1 MSALEETD
9 DLAPLTPTTDED
21 LAFENFTTWWASR
34 GIDLYPHQ
42 EEALLELVSG
52 SNVILATPTG
62 SGKSLVAS
70 GAIYFALCRGKRSYY
85 TAPIKALVSEKF
97 FDLCS
102 QFGAENVGLLTGDAS
117 VNADAPI
124 VCATAE
130 IVANIALRDGSTSD
144 VGVLVADEFHYY
156 GESDRGWAWQ
166 VPLIELPAADPTT
179 AADTQPQFLLMSAT
193 LGSVD
198 FFVDDLTRR
207 TGRTTVPVTGAQRP
221 VPLEHRYAM
230 TPIHETIGEL
240 IDAGQAPVYVVH
252 FTQQAAVER
261 AQALLSVKICTKE
274 EKAAIA
280 EAIGDFTFRTGF
292 GGTLS
297 KLLRSGIGVHHA
309 GMLPRYRRLVERLA
323 QAGLLKVVA
332 GTDTLGV
339 GINVPIR
346 TVLFA
351 GLTKYDGHRVRRLR
365 AREFHQIAGRAGRAG
380 YDTVG
385 YVVAQAPEHDVENAR
400 AVSKAGDDP
409 KKLRKLVRRKPPEG
423 FVSWGEQT
431 FTTLIDAPDEELKSH
446 FRMTTSMLMEVLER
460 PGDCFAALRHLLE
473 TNHEPRS
480 RQLRHIK
487 HTIALYRD
495 LRETG
500 IVTKLDTP
508 AADGKHVELSI
519 DLPENFALTNPLSAF
534 AVAAFDLLDTESST
548 YALDVISILE
558 CTLDDP
564 RQILIAQRKQ
574 ARDAAIAEMKADGI
588 EYEERMERLE
598 EITWPQPLAEEIG
611 FAYETYRR
619 GHPWLANTPPSP
631 KSVLRY
637 MRERSMTF
645 AELISDLGLARS
657 EGVALRYLTDCYR
670 ALNSGL
676 PMSAVTDEIEDITD
690 ELGDLIRGVD
700 SSLIDEWEAL
710 TTQDA

>member
-1 MSALEETD
+1 M
-9 DLAPLTPTTDED
+9 
-21 LAFENFTTWWASR
+21 
-34 GIDLYPHQ
+34 
-42 EEALLELVSG
+42 SG

-70 GAIYFALCRGKRSYY
+70 GAIYFALGRGKRAYY

-97 FDLCS
+97 FDLCE
-102 QFGAENVGLLTGDAS
+102 QFGAANVGLLTGDAS

-130 IVANIALRDGSTSD
+130 IVANIALRDGSDSD

-166 VPLIELPAADPTT
+166 VPLIELPNSAPDAPIDS
-179 AADTQPQFLLMSAT
+179 QPQFLLMSAT
-193 LGSVD
+193 LGSMD

-230 TPIHETIGEL
+230 TPIHETIAEL
-240 IDAGQAPVYVVH
+240 IEVGQAPVYVVH
-252 FTQQAAVER
+252 FTQQQAVER
-261 AQALLSVKICTKE
+261 AQALMSVKICTKE

-292 GGTLS
+292 GATLS

-400 AVSKAGDDP
+400 ALSKAGDDP
-409 KKLRKLVRRKPPEG
+409 KKLRKIVRRKAPEG

-446 FRMTTSMLMEVLER
+446 FRITTSMLMEVLER

-473 TNHEPRS
+473 SNHEPRA

-495 LRETG
+495 LCETG
-500 IVTKLDTP
+500 IVTKLDRP
-508 AADGKHVELSI
+508 APDGKHVELSI

-534 AVAAFDLLDTESST
+534 AVAAFELLDRDSDT

-564 RQILIAQRKQ
+564 RQVLMAQRKQ

-645 AELISDLGLARS
+645 AEFVSDLGLARS
-657 EGVALRYLTDCYR
+657 EGVVLRYLTDCYR

-710 TTQDA
+710 TAQA

>member
-1 MSALEETD
+1 M
-9 DLAPLTPTTDED
+9 TPTTDED

-97 FDLCS
+97 FDLCR

-117 VNADAPI
+117 VNAQAPI
-124 VCATAE
+124 ICATAE
-130 IVANIALRDGSTSD
+130 IVANIALRDGSSSD

-166 VPLIELPAADPTT
+166 VPLIELPDPSPDADP
-179 AADTQPQFLLMSAT
+179 DDQPQFLLMSAT
-193 LGSVD
+193 LGSMD

-207 TGRTTVPVTGAQRP
+207 TGRATVPVTGAERP

-230 TPIHETIGEL
+230 TPIHETIAEL
-240 IDAGQAPVYVVH
+240 IAAGQAPVYVVH
-252 FTQQAAVER
+252 FTQQSAVER
-261 AQALLSVKICTKE
+261 AQSLLSVKICTKE

-280 EAIGDFTFRTGF
+280 EAIGDFTFRAGF
-292 GGTLS
+292 GSTLS

-400 AVSKAGDDP
+400 AVAKAGDDP

-431 FTTLIDAPDEELKSH
+431 FTALVDAPDEELKSH
-446 FRMTTSMLMEVLER
+446 FRMTTSMLMSVLER

-473 TNHEPRS
+473 CNHEPRS

-500 IVTKLDTP
+500 IVTKLDAP
-508 AADGKHVELSI
+508 APDGKHVELSI

-534 AVAAFDLLDTESST
+534 AVAAFELLDTDSST

-564 RQILIAQRKQ
+564 RQVLMAQRKQ
-574 ARDAAIAEMKADGI
+574 ARDKAIGEMKADGI

-631 KSVLRY
+631 KSVLRH
-637 MRERSMTF
+637 MRERSLTF
-645 AELISDLGLARS
+645 ADFISEFGLARS
-657 EGVALRYLTDCYR
+657 EGVVLRYLTDCYR

-710 TTQDA
+710 TSQEATSQEV

>member
-1 MSALEETD
+1 M
-9 DLAPLTPTTDED
+9 
-21 LAFENFTTWWASR
+21 
-34 GIDLYPHQ
+34 
-42 EEALLELVSG
+42 
-52 SNVILATPTG
+52 
-62 SGKSLVAS
+62 
-70 GAIYFALCRGKRSYY
+70 YFALGRGQRAYY

-97 FDLCS
+97 FDLCN

-117 VNADAPI
+117 VNADAPV

-130 IVANIALRDGSTSD
+130 IVANIALRDGPESD
-144 VGVLVADEFHYY
+144 VGVLIADEFHYY

-166 VPLIELPAADPTT
+166 VPLIELPHT
-179 AADTQPQFLLMSAT
+179 QFLLMSAT
-193 LGSVD
+193 LGSMD
-198 FFVDDLTRR
+198 FFIDDLTRR
-207 TGRTTVPVTGAQRP
+207 TGRPTVPVTGAERP
-221 VPLEHRYAM
+221 VPLQHRYAM
-230 TPIHETIGEL
+230 TPIHETIEEL
-240 IDAGQAPVYVVH
+240 INAGQAPVYVVH
-252 FTQQAAVER
+252 FTQQQAVER
-261 AQALLSVKICTKE
+261 AQALLSAKICTKE

-280 EAIGDFTFRTGF
+280 EAIGDFQFRTGF
-292 GGTLS
+292 GNTLS
-297 KLLRSGIGVHHA
+297 KLLRAGIGVHHA

-385 YVVAQAPEHDVENAR
+385 YVVAQAPEHDVDNAR
-400 AVSKAGDDP
+400 AVAKAGDDP
-409 KKLRKLVRRKPPEG
+409 KKLRKVVRRKAPEG
-423 FVSWGEQT
+423 FVSWGEKT
-431 FTTLIDAPDEELKSH
+431 FETLIDAPDEELKSH
-446 FRMTTSMLMEVLER
+446 FRMTTAMLMEVLER

-473 TNHEPRS
+473 SNHEPRA

-495 LRETG
+495 LCETG
-500 IVTKLDTP
+500 IVTKLDEP

-534 AVAAFDLLDTESST
+534 AVAAFELLDTDSDT

-564 RQILIAQRKQ
+564 RPILVAQRKQ

-645 AELISDLGLARS
+645 AELVSDLGVARS
-657 EGVALRYLTDCYR
+657 EGVVLRYLTDCYR

-690 ELGDLIRGVD
+690 ELGELIRGVD

-710 TTQDA
+710 TSQA

>member
-1 MSALEETD
+1 MTD
-9 DLAPLTPTTDED
+9 APELTQTPLTPTGNED
-21 LAFENFTTWWASR
+21 DAFEHFLAWWASR
-34 GIDLYPHQ
+34 GISLYPHQ
-42 EEALLELVSG
+42 EEALLELISG
-52 SNVILATPTG
+52 ANVILATPTG

-70 GAIYFALCRGKRSYY
+70 GAIYFARCRGQRAYY

-97 FDLCS
+97 FDLCA

-117 VNADAPI
+117 VNGDAPI
-124 VCATAE
+124 ICATAE
-130 IVANIALRDGSTSD
+130 IVANLALRDGPGSD

-166 VPLIELPAADPTT
+166 VPLIELPHA
-179 AADTQPQFLLMSAT
+179 QFLLMSAT
-193 LGSVD
+193 LGDVS
-198 FFVDDLTRR
+198 FFTDDLTRR
-207 TGRTTVPVTGAQRP
+207 TGRPTVEVSGAQRP
-221 VPLEHRYAM
+221 VPLEYRYAM
-230 TPIHETIGEL
+230 TPIHETIEEL
-240 IDAGQAPVYVVH
+240 VTSGRAPVYVVH
-252 FTQQAAVER
+252 FTQAAAVER
-261 AQALLSVKICTKE
+261 AQALLSAKICSKE

-280 EAIGDFTFRTGF
+280 EAIGDFDFRTGF
-292 GGTLS
+292 GSTLS

-380 YDTVG
+380 YDTIG

-400 AVSKAGDDP
+400 LVAKAGDDP

-423 FVSWGEQT
+423 FVGWGEQT
-431 FTTLIDAPDEELKSH
+431 FFTLVDAPDEELRSH
-446 FRMTTSMLMEVLER
+446 FRMTTAMLMEVLER

-473 TNHEPRS
+473 ENHEPRK

-495 LRETG
+495 LVETG
-500 IVTKLDTP
+500 IVTRLDAP
-508 AADGKHVELSI
+508 AADGKRVELSI

-534 AVAAFDLLDTESST
+534 AVAAFELLDSESAT
-548 YALDVISILE
+548 FALDVVSILE
-558 CTLDDP
+558 STLDDP
-564 RQILIAQRKQ
+564 RQVLMAQRKV
-574 ARDAAIAEMKADGI
+574 ARDAAVAEMKADGI
-588 EYEERMERLE
+588 EYEERMARLE

-619 GHPWLANTPPSP
+619 GHPWLAGMPPSP

-637 MRERSMTF
+637 MLERDLTF
-645 AELISDLGLARS
+645 TDLISEFGLQRS
-657 EGVALRYLTDCYR
+657 EGVVLRYLTDCYR
-670 ALNSGL
+670 ALRSGL
-676 PMSAVTDEIEDITD
+676 PMSAVTEQIEDITD
-690 ELGDLIRGVD
+690 DLGELIRGVD
-700 SSLIDEWEAL
+700 SSLIDEWEEL
-710 TTQDA
+710 TAQR

>member
-1 MSALEETD
+1 MTTPATEPSDTV
-9 DLAPLTPTTDED
+9 PLTPTTDED
-21 LAFENFTTWWASR
+21 LAFERFTTWWASR
-34 GIDLYPHQ
+34 GLDLYPHQ

-70 GAIYFALCRGKRSYY
+70 GAIYFALCRGRRAYY

-97 FDLCS
+97 FDLCD
-102 QFGAENVGLLTGDAS
+102 QFGAANVGLLTGDAS

-130 IVANIALRDGSTSD
+130 IVANIALRDGAGSD

-166 VPLIELPAADPTT
+166 VPLIELPDPSPET
-179 AADTQPQFLLMSAT
+179 AVDRQPQFLLMSAT
-193 LGSVD
+193 LGSMD

-221 VPLEHRYAM
+221 VPLQYRYAI
-230 TPIHETIGEL
+230 TPIHETIAEL
-240 IDAGQAPVYVVH
+240 IDAGRAPVYVVH
-252 FTQQAAVER
+252 FTQQQAVER
-261 AQALLSVKICTKE
+261 AQALLSVKICDKE

-280 EAIGDFTFRTGF
+280 EAIGDFRFQTGF

-380 YDTVG
+380 FDTVG

-400 AVSKAGDDP
+400 AVAKAGDDP
-409 KKLRKLVRRKPPEG
+409 KKLRKVVRRKAPEG
-423 FVSWGEQT
+423 FVSWGEKT
-431 FTTLIDAPDEELKSH
+431 FETLIDAPDEELKSH
-446 FRMTTSMLMEVLER
+446 FRMTTAMLMEVLER

-495 LRETG
+495 LCETG
-500 IVTKLDTP
+500 IVTKLDRP

-534 AVAAFDLLDTESST
+534 AVAAFELLDTDSDT

-564 RQILIAQRKQ
+564 RPVLVAQRKQ
-574 ARDAAIAEMKADGI
+574 ARDAAVAEMKADGI

-598 EITWPQPLAEEIG
+598 QITWPQPLAEEIG

-645 AELISDLGLARS
+645 TELISDLGLARS
-657 EGVALRYLTDCYR
+657 EGVVLRYLTDCYR

-690 ELGDLIRGVD
+690 ELGDLIRDVD
-700 SSLIDEWEAL
+700 SSLIDEWEQL
-710 TTQDA
+710 TAQA

>member
-1 MSALEETD
+1 M
-9 DLAPLTPTTDED
+9 
-21 LAFENFTTWWASR
+21 
-34 GIDLYPHQ
+34 YPHQ

-70 GAIYFALCRGKRSYY
+70 GAVYFSLGRGKRAYY

-97 FDLCS
+97 FDLCD
-102 QFGAENVGLLTGDAS
+102 QFGADRVGLLTGDAS
-117 VNADAPI
+117 VNVDAPI
-124 VCATAE
+124 ICATAE
-130 IVANIALRDGSTSD
+130 IVANIALRDGPASD
-144 VGVLVADEFHYY
+144 VGVLIADEFHYY

-166 VPLIELPAADPTT
+166 VPLIELPDP
-179 AADTQPQFLLMSAT
+179 APDVASNEQPQFLLMSAT

-198 FFVDDLTRR
+198 FFVSDLTDR
-207 TGRTTVPVTGAQRP
+207 TGRSTVAVTGAQRP
-221 VPLEHRYAM
+221 VPLEHSYAM
-230 TPIHETIGEL
+230 TPVHETIESL
-240 IDAGQAPVYVVH
+240 IEAGRAPVYVVH
-252 FTQQAAVER
+252 FTQQQAVER
-261 AQALLSVKICTKE
+261 AQALLSVKICSKE

-280 EAIGDFTFRTGF
+280 EAIGDFRFQTGF
-292 GGTLS
+292 GATLS
-297 KLLRSGIGVHHA
+297 KLLRAGIGVHHA
-309 GMLPRYRRLVERLA
+309 GMLPKYRRLVERLA

-351 GLTKYDGHRVRRLR
+351 GLTKFDGHRVRRLR

-385 YVVAQAPEHDVENAR
+385 YVVAQAPEHDVENTR
-400 AVSKAGDDP
+400 ALAKAGDDP
-409 KKLRKLVRRKPPEG
+409 KKRKKVVRRRPPDG
-423 FVSWGEQT
+423 FVSWSDKT
-431 FTTLIDAPDEELKSH
+431 FEALVEAPDEELRSH
-446 FRMTTSMLMEVLER
+446 FRMNTAMLMEVLER

-473 TNHEPRS
+473 ANHEPRS
-480 RQLRHIK
+480 RQLAHIR

-495 LRETG
+495 LIDTG
-500 IVTKLDTP
+500 IVARLDTP
-508 AADGKHVELSI
+508 AADGRHVELSV

-534 AVAAFDLLDTESST
+534 AVAAFDLLDSGSST

-558 CTLDDP
+558 STLDDP
-564 RQILIAQRKQ
+564 RQVLMAQRRR
-574 ARDAAIAEMKADGI
+574 ARDEEMAQMKADGV
-588 EYEERMERLE
+588 EYEERMDRLE
-598 EITWPQPLAEEIG
+598 EISWPQPLAEEID
-611 FAYETYRR
+611 FAYQTYRR

-657 EGVALRYLTDCYR
+657 EGVVLRYLTDCYR
-670 ALNSGL
+670 ALSNGL

-690 ELGDLIRGVD
+690 DLGDLIRGVD
-700 SSLIDEWEAL
+700 SSLIDEWEEL
-710 TTQDA
+710 TRVGAS

>member
-1 MSALEETD
+1 M
-9 DLAPLTPTTDED
+9 
-21 LAFENFTTWWASR
+21 
-34 GIDLYPHQ
+34 
-42 EEALLELVSG
+42 
-52 SNVILATPTG
+52 
-62 SGKSLVAS
+62 AS